1 MAMVLTINRKANSM
15 FKIYGT
21 YKGNRELIDQAD
33 TKSEADYLA
42 SEYRLAFGP
51 EWLITIERS

>member
-1 MAMVLTINRKANSM
+1 M

-21 YKGNRELIDQAD
+21 YKGNRELIDEAD
-33 TKSEADYLA
+33 TMKEAKYMLG
-42 SEYRLAFGP
+42 EYRLAFGP